1 MKITL
6 IGPVYP
12 YRGGIAHFTTL
23 LAKKLIEVGNDV
35 QVISF
40 KKQYPNILFPGKSDK
55 DNSPGREKVAASY
68 LLKPLNPISWVRTVN
83 VVTAFHPNQII
94 VPWWVTFWGP
104 AFQQIITRLKRK
116 GFKTTIL
123 IHNTIPHEAHFF
135 DRFLAKQTLKTADSY
150 IVMTKNEEFRL
161 KSIISD
167 KDKNINVIPHP
178 IYNQFSPSQKS
189 KTELRSVL
197 DLPENKPIILFFG
210 FVRPYKGLND
220 LIEAVNILYSRGKEI
235 HLVIAGEFWGNREVY
250 DNQIKTQK
258 LEKII
263 HIHDHYIPDKEVAKF
278 FQAADL
284 FVAPYREGTQSGA
297 LKIALGFGL
306 PIVATNIIID
316 PLIKDLGKQCKI
328 VPPNDPEALSEAILQ
343 QLQRSKLDNKTIKMQ
358 ADQSWNQMV
367 NIISN
372 C

>member
-6 IGPVYP
+6 IGPVTP

-23 LAKKLIEVGNDV
+23 LAKKLVEVGHDV

-68 LLKPLNPISWVRTVN
+68 LLKPLDPISWVKTVK
-83 VVTAFHPNQII
+83 TIAAFHPNQII

-104 AFQQIITRLKRK
+104 AFHQIITQLKRR

-135 DRFLAKQTLKTADSY
+135 DRFLTKQTLNTADRY
-150 IVMTKNEEFRL
+150 IVMTKNEEFQL

-167 KDKNINVIPHP
+167 KDKNIKVIPHP
-178 IYNQFSPSQKS
+178 IYNQFPPSLKS
-189 KTELRSVL
+189 KKELRSIL
-197 DLPENKPIILFFG
+197 NLPENKPTILFFG
-210 FVRPYKGLND
+210 FIRPYKGLND
-220 LIEAVNILYSRGKEI
+220 LIEAVNILYSKGIEI
-235 HLVIAGEFWGNREVY
+235 HLVIAGEFWEKREVY
-250 DNQIKTQK
+250 DYQIKTLK

-263 HIHDHYIPDKEVAKF
+263 HIYDQYIPDKEVAKF
-278 FQAADL
+278 FQAVDV
-284 FVAPYREGTQSGA
+284 FVAPHRKGTQSGA
-297 LKIALGFGL
+297 LKSALGFGL
-306 PIVATNIIID
+306 PIVATNIIVD

-328 VPPNDPEALSEAILQ
+328 VPPRDPEALSDAILQ
-343 QLQRSKLDNKTIKMQ
+343 QLQRSTLDNKTIKMQ
-358 ADQSWNQMV
+358 VDRSWNKMV
-367 NIISN
+367 NIISD